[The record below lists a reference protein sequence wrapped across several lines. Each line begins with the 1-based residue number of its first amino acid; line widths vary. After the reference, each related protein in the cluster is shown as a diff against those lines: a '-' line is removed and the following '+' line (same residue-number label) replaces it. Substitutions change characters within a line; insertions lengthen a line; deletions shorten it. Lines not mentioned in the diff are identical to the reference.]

1 MAIDC
6 EMVETKG
13 GRDEVAHVSV
23 VSRSGV
29 LYDKYVRPEG
39 EITDYRTAFS
49 GITPE
54 IIHNCTNGCDP
65 TLFSHS
71 LQNRPTRGLRTHYQ
85 KTHHSYRTLA
95 GERSRGVENRPDLG
109 HRHVRAFHSSLSGPQ
124 IPITLSFQAIPR
136 SHHPIS
142 ERGT

>member
-1 MAIDC
+1 MSKTRRPTLPLPSPKSISIPFYPPSDLMAIDC

-54 IIHNCTNGCDP
+54 IIRNCTNGGDP
-65 TLFSHS
+65 PFFSHRLCHRPARS
-71 LQNRPTRGLRTHYQ
+71 LCGNYKKTHY
-85 KTHHSYRTLA
+85 SRRSFA
-95 GERSRGVENRPDLG
+95 GE
-109 HRHVRAFHSSLSGPQ
+109 
-124 IPITLSFQAIPR
+124 
-136 SHHPIS
+136 
-142 ERGT
+142 